1 MAYRGLRNH
10 PEFRAV
16 YMAAARERDFE
27 IRDAAAET
35 VMFEG
40 YAARPKVDAMLA
52 RAAALM
58 PDVWR

>member
-10 PEFRAV
+10 PEFRAM
-16 YMAAARERDFE
+16 YMAATRERDFE

>member
-1 MAYRGLRNH
+1 M
-10 PEFRAV
+10 

-27 IRDAAAET
+27 IRDAAAEA

-40 YAARPKVDAMLA
+40 YAARPKADAMLA

>member
-1 MAYRGLRNH
+1 M
-10 PEFRAV
+10 

-27 IRDAAAET
+27 IRDAAAEA